1 MGARGGQNGNHPWI
15 APAPHRRWRPHPP
28 PPHIP
33 TYCRAHYP
41 KLAKICQMR
50 SKGVKV
56 GEMGEKLSTAVKL
69 QAQGGGAG
77 AWNGRIPR
85 CSLGS
90 PSPPASPTAFHI
102 QMSPKHCCCK
112 LTSPH
117 NSQTKHLDSICMTC
131 PQNWLQEL
139 AMHGKTGLYHL
150 KSGAHSIFPSSFIDM
165 HNMWSSSHPC
175 IRYCQQR
182 EISIIFFGDLS
193 RLART
198 PRPTCFISSYL
209 EDFLCSI

>member
-1 MGARGGQNGNHPWI
+1 MLSNSKVRVVEQEEARNGG
-15 APAPHRRWRPHPP
+15 
-28 PPHIP
+28 
-33 TYCRAHYP
+33 
-41 KLAKICQMR
+41 
-50 SKGVKV
+50 
-56 GEMGEKLSTAVKL
+56 
-69 QAQGGGAG
+69 
-77 AWNGRIPR
+77 IPR
-85 CSLGS
+85 CSLD
-90 PSPPASPTAFHI
+90 PPPPPPPLPLLLHCSGLSHNI

-175 IRYCQQR
+175 IRYCRQR
-182 EISIIFFGDLS
+182 EILIIFFGDLS

>member
-1 MGARGGQNGNHPWI
+1 MLSNSKVRVVEQEEARNGG
-15 APAPHRRWRPHPP
+15 
-28 PPHIP
+28 
-33 TYCRAHYP
+33 
-41 KLAKICQMR
+41 
-50 SKGVKV
+50 
-56 GEMGEKLSTAVKL
+56 
-69 QAQGGGAG
+69 
-77 AWNGRIPR
+77 IPR
-85 CSLGS
+85 CSLD
-90 PSPPASPTAFHI
+90 PPPPPPALQWPLPQHSNI

-182 EISIIFFGDLS
+182 EISIIFFGICPNSPEHLDQPASSPPIS
-193 RLART
+193 RIFSA
-198 PRPTCFISSYL
+198 PFDSYFPPSWSGP
-209 EDFLCSI
+209 FLFVASKASDGIQIFMF